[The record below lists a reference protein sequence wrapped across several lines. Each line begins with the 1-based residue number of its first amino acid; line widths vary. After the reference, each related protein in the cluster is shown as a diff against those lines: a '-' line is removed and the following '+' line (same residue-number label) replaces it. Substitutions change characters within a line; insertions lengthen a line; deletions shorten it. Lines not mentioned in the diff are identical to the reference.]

1 MVVERDR
8 KHYAD
13 VKCEKQRFSRTL
25 PMIFDRLSR
34 HLGLLMLARACAIIY
49 TTVSNLGLLY
59 LWFKLEQKIGTESPC
74 AGSILF
80 RSCPIPLL
88 IFLEWKSAF
97 KLISRMSALET
108 S

>member
-1 MVVERDR
+1 MVVERDQ
-8 KHYAD
+8 KHHAD

-59 LWFKLEQKIGTESPC
+59 LCLSGVKFCATEAVTDGNPRSVLIG
-74 AGSILF
+74 
-80 RSCPIPLL
+80 
-88 IFLEWKSAF
+88 
-97 KLISRMSALET
+97 
-108 S
+108 

>member
-59 LWFKLEQKIGTESPC
+59 LCKQRNMVPV
-74 AGSILF
+74 
-80 RSCPIPLL
+80 
-88 IFLEWKSAF
+88 
-97 KLISRMSALET
+97 
-108 S
+108 

>member
-59 LWFKLEQKIGTESPC
+59 LWLRLEVSV
-74 AGSILF
+74 
-80 RSCPIPLL
+80 RSYRTN
-88 IFLEWKSAF
+88 AH
-97 KLISRMSALET
+97 
-108 S
+108 